1 MTFEELEK
9 RQADLEQQATA
20 TEQRAKSNTHRL
32 DKLEKRQSDL
42 EQLTTS
48 VAILATK
55 QEGMES
61 DVKETKA
68 DVKDIQSDVKAI
80 AAQKGRR
87 WDGLMDKLLWAVIG
101 GVFAIATARWSL

>member
-1 MTFEELEK
+1 MTLQELESK
-9 RQADLEQQATA
+9 TVAI
-20 TEQRAKSNTHRL
+20 EQRSKSNTHRL
-32 DKLEKRQSDL
+32 DRLEQRQSDL

-55 QEGMES
+55 QEGVES

-68 DVKDIQSDVKAI
+68 DVKDIQSDVKSM

-87 WDGLMDKLLWAVIG
+87 WDGLVDKLLWAVISAALAYMAARG
-101 GVFAIATARWSL
+101 GA